1 VADPERVST
10 RSPETPTTESRRSR
24 LESRRARLERRE
36 QLLREQRAAR
46 QRRRLLPWLI
56 AAVLVV
62 ILAAGAYFL
71 FILPAAQPIPGVERF
86 ENLSR
91 EHVAGDVAYPQ
102 TPPVGGPH
110 AEYWY
115 KCGVYDQPLYSPM
128 AVHSLEHGAVWI
140 TYRPDLPDEQVQKLR
155 SLARIKPDFVLVSP
169 WADPP
174 LPSPIVASAW
184 GLQLKVD
191 DANDPRLAEFVNRY
205 ANGPQQPE
213 KGATCAVGVGQPLP
227 NP

>member
-1 VADPERVST
+1 M
-10 RSPETPTTESRRSR
+10 
-24 LESRRARLERRE
+24 ESRRARLERRE

-46 QRRRLLPWLI
+46 QRRRTVPWLVAALVVVVL
-56 AAVLVV
+56 AAV
-62 ILAAGAYFL
+62 AFFG

-91 EHVAGDVAYPQ
+91 EHVVGDVSYPQ

-110 AEYWY
+110 SASWY
-115 KCGVYDQPLYSPM
+115 KCGVYDEPLNTPI

-140 TYRPDLPDEQVQKLR
+140 TYRPDLPADQVQQLR
-155 SLARIKPDFVLVSP
+155 NLARIKPEFVLVSP
-169 WADPP
+169 WSDPP

-191 DANDPRLAEFVNRY
+191 NANDPRLAEFVNRY
-205 ANGPQQPE
+205 ANGPQTPE
-213 KGATCAVGVGQPLP
+213 KGATCATGVGQPLP

>member
-10 RSPETPTTESRRSR
+10 PTPDSPIRRSR

-56 AAVLVV
+56 AAVIV
-62 ILAAGAYFL
+62 IVLAAGAFFL

-91 EHVAGDVAYPQ
+91 EHVVGDVSYPQ

-110 AEYWY
+110 SASWY
-115 KCGVYDQPLYSPM
+115 KCGVYDEPLNTPI

-140 TYRPDLPDEQVQKLR
+140 TYRPDLPAEQVQKLR
-155 SLARIKPDFVLVSP
+155 SLARMKPDFVLVSP
-169 WADPP
+169 WTDPP

-191 DANDPRLAEFVNRY
+191 DANDPRLPEFINRY
-205 ANGPQQPE
+205 ANGPQTPE
-213 KGATCAVGVGQPLP
+213 RGATCAVGVGQPLP